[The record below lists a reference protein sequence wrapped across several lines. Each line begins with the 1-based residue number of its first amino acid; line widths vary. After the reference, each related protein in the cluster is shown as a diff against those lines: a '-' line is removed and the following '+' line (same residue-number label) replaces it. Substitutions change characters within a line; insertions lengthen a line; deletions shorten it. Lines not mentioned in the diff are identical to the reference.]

1 VPKEDGG
8 EQKRFSRVSSDAEGR
23 QKEKERKKERQSARK
38 SEGKERGEE

>member
-8 EQKRFSRVSSDAEGR
+8 EQKRFSRVSPGAEGR
-23 QKEKERKKERQSARK
+23 RKQKERKKERQSARK